1 MVIIVH
7 SFSFPADNPE
17 MFGLIYFSSAQNKDT
32 LTTYKL
38 IGGANKEQWIKEIV
52 KCLSET
58 KCTAD
63 SVRKFSYVTL
73 FVEIFARL
81 PGLTRYA
88 LTLSSM
94 GSNPTNF
101 YGGRGRAICPLPKI
115 SET

>member
-1 MVIIVH
+1 MIDFNMQYWGNRGDN
-7 SFSFPADNPE
+7 FSMFFITADNPE

-63 SVRKFSYVTL
+63 SVRK
-73 FVEIFARL
+73 
-81 PGLTRYA
+81 
-88 LTLSSM
+88 
-94 GSNPTNF
+94 
-101 YGGRGRAICPLPKI
+101 
-115 SET
+115 